1 MALLKRKSFV
11 HKHDQRNTRVEDLI
25 KHQLKYPDVDL
36 GAVLMNRS
44 ILCIVP
50 TVGNLTEA
58 YMDQLYLLLNKD
70 RSEAVEDKI
79 RILRSDINL
88 IKNMG
93 LWDYEIERSI
103 IEHKTKQT
111 KFKEMLKLLPQ
122 EEQAKYREEQFKEA
136 ERLFKEFGL

>member
-25 KHQLKYPDVDL
+25 KHQLKYPDVDPNN
-36 GAVLMNRS
+36 VLMNRS
-44 ILCIVP
+44 ILCIIP
-50 TVGNLTEA
+50 TVGHLTEA
-58 YMDQLYLLLNKD
+58 YMDQLYLLLNKK
-70 RSEAVEDKI
+70 AVEDKI
-79 RILRSDINL
+79 RILTSDINL

-93 LWDYEIERSI
+93 LWDYEVERSI
-103 IEHKTKQT
+103 IEYKTKQA
-111 KFKEMLKLLPQ
+111 KFNEMVKLLPH